1 MKKIIIWIA
10 AGLMFLGIS
19 LFLGLGFYTNF
30 DFTRLDSV
38 KYITNTNDITDQF
51 HSIDIDTVTAD
62 IEFRR
67 AEDGQCRVVCY
78 EREKMNHEVSVS
90 NGVLEITVNDSR
102 SWFDHIT
109 VFNFETPIV
118 TVYLPERD
126 YQSLKIDNTTGD
138 LKLSGKWTVDEL
150 SLETT
155 TGDISVTDISCKS
168 DVFVHVTTGDIRL
181 EDMTCKSLNAE
192 GSTGDAVF
200 TNVIA
205 AAAMRVHRTT
215 GDILLEKCD
224 AEEIYINATTG
235 DVTGTLLTSKVISAK
250 ATTGNV
256 DVPKL
261 TSGGRCEITTT
272 TGDIRIDIL

>member
-10 AGLMFLGIS
+10 AGLMILGIA

-38 KYITNTNDITDQF
+38 KYITNTYDITDQF
-51 HSIDIDTVTAD
+51 HSIDIDTVTSD

-78 EREKMNHEVSVS
+78 EREKVTHEVSVS
-90 NGVLEITVNDSR
+90 DGVLEIAVNDSR

-118 TVYLPERD
+118 TVYLPEGD

-138 LKLSGKWTVDEL
+138 LKLSGKWGVDEL

-155 TGDISVTDISCKS
+155 TGDISVTDISCKG

-205 AAAMRVHRTT
+205 VAAMRVHRTT
-215 GDILLEKCD
+215 GDISLEKCD

>member
-10 AGLMFLGIS
+10 AGLMFLGIA
-19 LFLGLGFYTNF
+19 LFLGLGFYTSF

-38 KYITNTNDITDQF
+38 KYITNTYDITDQF

-67 AEDGQCRVVCY
+67 SEDGQCRVVCY
-78 EREKMNHEVSVS
+78 EREKMTHEVSVS
-90 NGVLEITVNDSR
+90 NGVLEIAVNDSR

-109 VFNFETPIV
+109 VFNFETPVV
-118 TVYLPERD
+118 TVYLPEGD

-138 LKLSGKWTVDEL
+138 LKLSGKWAVDEL

-155 TGDISVTDISCKS
+155 TGDISVTDISCKG

-205 AAAMRVHRTT
+205 VAAMRVHRTT
-215 GDILLEKCD
+215 GDISLEKCD